1 MRAMV
6 AAAKTPPQRPVPPIR
21 GWLERAIQTVS
32 YELGGL
38 LVVGPVWKL
47 VTGAS
52 TTESIVLLACL
63 SVAVMTWMAV
73 YNTVFDFAESR
84 IARRVASDRPHRW
97 RVVHAVGLEA
107 TSIVVTWPLIVLLAG
122 LDWYYALAADIGL
135 TLAYA
140 AYGYCFHLGFDRLR
154 PVARCPDTDF
164 PGVGVNR
171 PAQTVST
178 AG

>member
-1 MRAMV
+1 MVTILETRAQ
-6 AAAKTPPQRPVPPIR
+6 TSVPPIR

-32 YELGGL
+32 YEIGGL
-38 LVVGPVWKL
+38 LVVCPVWKL

-52 TTESIVLLACL
+52 AAESIVLLACL
-63 SVAVMTWMAV
+63 SIAVIIWMAA
-73 YNTVFDFAESR
+73 YNTVFDFAEAR
-84 IARRVASDRPHRW
+84 IAGRVASDRPHRW
-97 RVVHAVGLEA
+97 RVVHAAGLEA
-107 TSIVVTWPLIVLLAG
+107 TSIVVTCPLIVLAAG
-122 LDWYYALAADIGL
+122 LDWIHALAADIGL
-135 TLAYA
+135 TMAYA